1 VVQVNE
7 RGFGVVEP
15 AQCFE
20 RHETRLREDDEPLDP
35 ARCFGEATLAAPP
48 AYPVAHREVPAI
60 AGDPNSVAAERHDS
74 ASDGHG
80 ARPCGSLLVHLEL
93 SPRLR
98 RLRSVRAGRGTYKRF
113 LALRVP
119 LLF

>member
-60 AGDPNSVAAERHDS
+60 DGDPNSVAAERHDS

-80 ARPCGSLLVHLEL
+80 A
-93 SPRLR
+93 RLR